1 MIRPA
6 PGGFFRPTFI
16 ILQMADE
23 EIQPIGDE
31 IEDDYSDLI
40 DDEDSLGEG
49 SPDDEEELEEEPK
62 QILLIGDDEQSVKY
76 LILWLK
82 DEYEVTTCMTPDE
95 GLELALTG
103 EYPLIISDITNPD
116 KALEGGGAMETIGN
130 ARIKCLG
137 IILTPKADPHFVLN
151 VMSSKVVHRYLVK
164 PIKKQSLLY
173 TIEKAYDTLEN
184 DGLRIEK
191 RQYDI
196 EKLKDSRKRDDD

>member
-1 MIRPA
+1 
-6 PGGFFRPTFI
+6 
-16 ILQMADE
+16 MADE
-23 EIQPIGDE
+23 EIQPIGEE

-40 DDEDSLGEG
+40 DDEDSLVDGG
-49 SPDDEEELEEEPK
+49 ADDEELEEEPK
-62 QILLIGDDEQSVKY
+62 QLLLIGDDEQSVKY

-82 DEYEVTTCMTPDE
+82 DDYEVTTCMTPDE

-116 KALEGGGAMETIGN
+116 KALEGGGVMETIGN

-196 EKLKDSRKRDDD
+196 EKMKDSGRRREED